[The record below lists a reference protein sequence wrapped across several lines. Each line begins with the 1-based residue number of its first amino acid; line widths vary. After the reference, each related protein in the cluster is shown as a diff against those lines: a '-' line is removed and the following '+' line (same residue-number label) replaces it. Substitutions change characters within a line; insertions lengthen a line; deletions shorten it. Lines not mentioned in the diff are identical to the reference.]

1 MVQLVSQKYSKNFKK
16 ITSMLPIFG
25 LSLFSWIVAILA
37 ITQNCPKNT
46 VAACEPVCRSVAAL
60 SLSGNRIR

>member
-1 MVQLVSQKYSKNFKK
+1 
-16 ITSMLPIFG
+16 MLPIFG

-46 VAACEPVCRSVAAL
+46 VAACEPMCCRSVAACPYL
-60 SLSGNRIR
+60 ETVSVNGCVSSMPP